1 MAGLIK
7 FLFWFFLIS
16 YILKFLGR
24 FVFPFLLKRY
34 VKKKQSQF
42 NQKFTQQQDTT
53 VDVEEGKVTIK
64 TKVKKSKSDKNDMGE
79 YVDFEEVDE

>member
-1 MAGLIK
+1 MLVGLLN

-24 FVFPFLLKRY
+24 YLFPVLLKRY

-42 NQKFTQQQDTT
+42 NQQFNQQQDTT
-53 VDVEEGKVTIK
+53 VEEGEVSIK
-64 TKVKKSKSDKNDMGE
+64 TKPKKSKTDTNDMGE
-79 YVDFEEVDE
+79 YVDFEEVDD

>member
-24 FVFPFLLKRY
+24 FVFLFLLKRY